1 MKPITRGDTRQ
12 YKFLRKDTDSY
23 VIDIAPQKMY
33 FTLKKSPKDAEV
45 LIQKT
50 IADFW
55 QTEDYYWHFRIE
67 SEDTA
72 DLEYGKYFFDIETIQ
87 NGVVTTIKKGFVEIT
102 FEATDKG
109 NEV

>member
-12 YKFLRKDTDSY
+12 YKFLRKDTGGY
-23 VIDIAPQKMY
+23 IIDIAPQKMY
-33 FTLKKSPKDAEV
+33 FTLKKNPKDSEV
-45 LIQKT
+45 LVQKT
-50 IADFW
+50 INDFW

-72 DLEYGKYFFDIETIQ
+72 DLDFGKYFYDIEVIQ
-87 NGVVTTIKKGFVEIT
+87 NDVVTTIAKGFVELT
-102 FEATDKG
+102 FEATQKS

>member
-55 QTEDYYWHFRIE
+55 QTED
-67 SEDTA
+67 
-72 DLEYGKYFFDIETIQ
+72 
-87 NGVVTTIKKGFVEIT
+87 
-102 FEATDKG
+102 
-109 NEV
+109 